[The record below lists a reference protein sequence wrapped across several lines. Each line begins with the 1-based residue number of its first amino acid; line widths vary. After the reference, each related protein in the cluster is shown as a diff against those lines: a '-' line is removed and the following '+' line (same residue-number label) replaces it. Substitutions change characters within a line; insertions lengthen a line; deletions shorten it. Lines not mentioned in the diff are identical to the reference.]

1 MKKTGLAI
9 TLVAIIAAL
18 ASPSFARTLVTF
30 DDDAPIDV
38 EQYCQ
43 ANYGAGA
50 STVSDDDPYSWYCG
64 DSDATLGDDDMAA
77 ACDQQYGAGW
87 VPVLVNELDAHS
99 WTCTF
104 EG

>member
-1 MKKTGLAI
+1 M
-9 TLVAIIAAL
+9 
-18 ASPSFARTLVTF
+18 SFDEHT
-30 DDDAPIDV
+30 PIDV

-43 ANYGAGA
+43 ANYDASA
-50 STVSDDDPYSWYCG
+50 STVSDEDPYSWYCG
-64 DSDATLGDDDMAA
+64 DSDATLTDDDMAA

-87 VPVLVNELDAHS
+87 VPVLGNELDAHS